1 MWGGEVINP
10 HLRGFFFYPH
20 LRERDVGA
28 NDILAEARAAH
39 KVKNFLSFHV
49 LSRTWFRV

>member
-1 MWGGEVINP
+1 MWGGGYKPSPTRI
-10 HLRGFFFYPH
+10 FCYPH

-28 NDILAEARAAH
+28 NDILAETRAAH

-49 LSRTWFRV
+49 LSRTWFRI